1 MSSSSHLHP
10 GSRGPLA
17 PGLAPSLASGLAS
30 GLVVTL
36 VAGVVA
42 GVAGPAAA
50 QIPPIGVTNP
60 IIRLQP
66 NSPLTPAEASINIAD
81 VEAKRKVFLE
91 WTATVGFQEP
101 YEFELTYDRDVLG
114 ANTPTSTAAPPVVLD
129 PADEDFEEGTV
140 VSGFVY
146 RFPITV
152 DRVIPRAALP
162 GGASA
167 GNARR
172 SMFISVYARSRKTD
186 PNRFG
191 VASAS
196 WSFQYDTQA
205 PNAPTIAPDVQVGD
219 GRVEV
224 AWSTNQASTEVDT
237 WEIRWGSGI
246 GSSTRALTAADLPNA
261 TTVSFSQLTYGV
273 TEGLT
278 NGTPVAV
285 AVRGVDRFGNKGPL
299 SEVVFGTPVAVDD
312 FFKLYRKAGGAEEG
326 GFCFV
331 ATAAHGSSA
340 HPLVAALRAFRDSV
354 LETTGPGGAL
364 TYAYYRASP
373 PRAAEIAGDPSRQ
386 ASARVLVGLV
396 SAFVAVL
403 CALGLGAVL
412 LGLGAIA
419 RALRGSARRRGL
431 GGALPGTPGRA
442 AGAWLVVG
450 LAVGVGPTAS
460 ARPAREPATGAFGLG
475 FELKG
480 GPYLPALA
488 QDTATAPG
496 FDQFRLVFGEGG
508 GSVSPNPL
516 YRLGLDL
523 QLLRGRY
530 GTAGLGG
537 SFGLM
542 QFVGKGYFPGTG
554 QRSTDTTVFNLAPLE
569 LTAFYRFDVL
579 ADRTGIPIVPY
590 VRGGLA
596 YDLWWVTVGNGD
608 ISRVRAPDAA
618 DDVIGRGGKLGLTAT
633 AGVSIL
639 LNFIDS
645 GAARN
650 LYHGLGI
657 RGTYVFAEVNVR
669 KVDGFGA
676 AGFDFS
682 DQTWSLGLYFER

>member
-1 MSSSSHLHP
+1 
-10 GSRGPLA
+10 
-17 PGLAPSLASGLAS
+17 
-30 GLVVTL
+30 
-36 VAGVVA
+36 VVA
-42 GVAGPAAA
+42 LAAIVAAPASA
-50 QIPPIGVTNP
+50 QIPPIGVANP
-60 IIRLQP
+60 VIRLQP
-66 NSPLTPAEASINIAD
+66 NSPLSAAEASVNIAD

-129 PADEDFEEGTV
+129 PADEDFEDGTV
-140 VSGFVY
+140 VTGFVY

-152 DRVIPRAALP
+152 DRVVPAAALP

-167 GNARR
+167 GSARR
-172 SMFISVYARSRKTD
+172 SMFVSVYARSRKTD

-196 WSFQYDTQA
+196 WTFEYDTKA
-205 PNAPTIAPDVQVGD
+205 PLAPTIAPEVQVGD
-219 GRVEV
+219 GRVQVE
-224 AWSTNQASTEVDT
+224 WSTNQSSTDVDT
-237 WEIRWGSGI
+237 WEVRWASGVT
-246 GSSTRALTAADLPNA
+246 SSTRALTADDLPNA
-261 TTVSFSQLTYGV
+261 TTVSFSQLSYGV
-273 TEGLT
+273 TAGLT
-278 NGTPVAV
+278 NGSPVAI
-285 AVRGVDRFGNKGPL
+285 AVRGVDRFGNRGPI
-299 SEVVFGTPVAVDD
+299 SDVVFGTPVAVDD
-312 FFKLYRKAGGAEEG
+312 FFKLYKKSGGAEEG

-331 ATAAHGSSA
+331 ATAAHGSAA
-340 HPLVAALRAFRDSV
+340 HPLVAALRAFRDAA

-364 TYAYYRASP
+364 TYAYYRLSP
-373 PRAAEIAGDPSRQ
+373 ARAAEIAGDPARQ
-386 ASARVLVGLV
+386 GAARVLVALV
-396 SAFVAVL
+396 AAFVLALLALALAAAVL
-403 CALGLGAVL
+403 GVVAL
-412 LGLGAIA
+412 A
-419 RALRGSARRRGL
+419 RALRRARVAEVVARVVVVGVAL
-431 GGALPGTPGRA
+431 GGLVATP
-442 AGAWLVVG
+442 
-450 LAVGVGPTAS
+450 AS

-475 FELKG
+475 FEVKG

-523 QLLRGRY
+523 QLLRGRF

-554 QRSTDTTVFNLAPLE
+554 QRSSDTTVFNLAPLE

-579 ADRTGIPIVPY
+579 ADRIGIPLVPY

-608 ISRVRAPDAA
+608 ISRVRAPNAT
-618 DDVIGRGGKLGLTAT
+618 DDVIGRGGKLGVTAT
-633 AGVSIL
+633 AGISVL

-657 RGTYVFAEVNVR
+657 RGTYIFAEVNVR
-669 KVDGFGA
+669 QVDGFGA

-682 DQTWSLGLYFER
+682 DQTWNLGLYFER

>member
-17 PGLAPSLASGLAS
+17 SGFVAAFVS
-30 GLVVTL
+30 LVV
-36 VAGVVA
+36 ASI
-42 GVAGPAAA
+42 AGPAAA
-50 QIPPIGVTNP
+50 QPIGVTNP
-60 IIRLQP
+60 VIRLQP
-66 NSPLTPAEASINIAD
+66 NSPLSAAEARINIAD

-129 PADEDFEEGTV
+129 PAEEQFQSGTV

-162 GGASA
+162 GGANA

-172 SMFISVYARSRKTD
+172 SMFVSVYARSRKTD

-196 WSFQYDTQA
+196 WGFEYDTKA
-205 PNAPTIAPDVQVGD
+205 PTAPTITPEVQVGD
-219 GRVEV
+219 GRVAV
-224 AWSTNQASTEVDT
+224 AWTTNQVSTEVDT
-237 WEIRWGSGI
+237 WEVRWASGI
-246 GSSTRALTAADLPNA
+246 ASSTRALTVADLPNA
-261 TTVSFSQLTYGV
+261 TTVSFSQLSYGV
-273 TEGLT
+273 TEGLS

-285 AVRGVDRFGNKGPL
+285 AVRGIDRFGNKGPL
-299 SEVVFGTPVAVDD
+299 SDAVFGTPVAVDD
-312 FFKLYRKAGGAEEG
+312 FFKLYKKAGGEEEG

-331 ATAAHGSSA
+331 ATAAHGSDA
-340 HPLVAALRAFRDSV
+340 HPLVASLRAFRDAV

-373 PRAAEIAGDPSRQ
+373 PRAAEIAGDPERQ
-386 ASARVLVGLV
+386 ASARVLVALV
-396 SAFVAVL
+396 SAFVALVL
-403 CALGLGAVL
+403 ALGLGAVV
-412 LGLGAIA
+412 LGLVALA
-419 RALRGSARRRGL
+419 RAFR
-431 GGALPGTPGRA
+431 GRA
-442 AGAWLVVG
+442 DAGWSQRASRGGRVTAGLALVV
-450 LAVGVGPTAS
+450 LVGVASPAS
-460 ARPAREPATGAFGLG
+460 ARPAREPPTGAFGLG
-475 FELKG
+475 FEFKG

-523 QLLRGRY
+523 QLFRGRY

-569 LTAFYRFDVL
+569 LTAFYRLDVF

-608 ISRVRAPDAA
+608 ISRLRAPNAA
-618 DDVIGRGGKLGLTAT
+618 DDVIGRGAKLGLTAT